1 MNCWRMLL
9 LIAAMTAISAAASSD
24 SDSRSCPAT
33 NDAECREEE
42 AEEEDVS
49 SPFAFMRAFSKLGSS
64 WSQIVSEYVSV
75 IGAVDGYVLK
85 GDIYAANEEEAV
97 DALRSLVADVASK
110 EEKELAWSLRTS
122 PLQDFGKS
130 IDDIFLAFLR
140 WSAVDDHSFNDDD
153 ESCSLLG
160 SVNHRAALL
169 SGDRKINVSKAFR
182 RLESYVA
189 WMQSVEEFISDPPVT
204 FGSVLPSLD
213 IFSIHVAHD
222 HCGRLVWWVN
232 LGQTDQRAFKAQ
244 EPRDTIRMFVW
255 VAHMLFLDEGAQT
268 RGLVVID
275 DMDYISFYKY
285 MTMLPLQVGLSIDRF
300 LLSVTPIKTKNV
312 VLMHRAPW
320 ARTAY
325 SLLSWFLTKKMKKRV
340 TMIDTGQEVELL
352 NQIVGGPEHIPRDF
366 GSGAGKIEL
375 DLIAKNHRR
384 LGDIR

>member
-9 LIAAMTAISAAASSD
+9 LIAAMTAIGTTASAD
-24 SDSRSCPAT
+24 STDSQSCPAP
-33 NDAECREEE
+33 NDADCQEEE

-49 SPFAFMRAFSKLGSS
+49 SPFAFMKAFSKLGSS
-64 WSQIVSEYVSV
+64 WTHIVSEFVSA
-75 IGAVDGYVLK
+75 IGAVDGYVLES
-85 GDIYAANEEEAV
+85 DIYAANEDEAV
-97 DALRSLVADVASK
+97 GALRSLVAEVGSNE
-110 EEKELAWSLRTS
+110 EEKLKWSLRTS

-130 IDDIFLAFLR
+130 TDDLLVAFLR

-160 SVNHRAALL
+160 SVNHRAAFL
-169 SGDRKINVSKAFR
+169 SGNRKINVSKAFR
-182 RLESYVA
+182 RLESYIN
-189 WMQSVEEFISDPPVT
+189 WMQSVDEFISEPPVT
-204 FGSVLPSLD
+204 FESVLPSLD
-213 IFSIHVAHD
+213 IFSINVAHD
-222 HCGRLVWWVN
+222 HCGRLVWYVN
-232 LGQTDQRAFKAQ
+232 LGQTDMRAFKAQ
-244 EPRDTIRMFVW
+244 EPRDTTRMFVW

-300 LLSVTPIKTKNV
+300 LLSVTPIKTKNF

-340 TMIDTGQEVELL
+340 TMIDTGEEVELL
-352 NQIVGGPEHIPRDF
+352 NQIVGGPKYIPRDF
-366 GSGAGKIEL
+366 GSGDGKIEL
-375 DLIAKNHRR
+375 DIIAKGHRR
-384 LGDIR
+384 RET

>member
-9 LIAAMTAISAAASSD
+9 LIAAAISATASSD
-24 SDSRSCPAT
+24 ADSRSCTAAA
-33 NDAECREEE
+33 NDADCQGDET
-42 AEEEDVS
+42 EEEDVS
-49 SPFAFMRAFSKLGSS
+49 SPFAFMKAFSKLGSS
-64 WSQIVSEYVSV
+64 WSHIVSEYVSV
-75 IGAVDGYVLK
+75 IGAVDGYALK
-85 GDIYAANEEEAV
+85 TDIRAANEEEALG
-97 DALRSLVADVASK
+97 ALRSLVADVASTQ
-110 EEKELAWSLRTS
+110 EKKLAWSLRTS

-160 SVNHRAALL
+160 SVNHRAAFL
-169 SGDRKINVSKAFR
+169 SGDREINVSKAFR
-182 RLESYVA
+182 RLESYIN

-204 FGSVLPSLD
+204 FESILPSLD
-213 IFSIHVAHD
+213 IFSINVAHD
-222 HCGRLVWWVN
+222 RCGRLVWYVN
-232 LGQTDQRAFKAQ
+232 LGQTDLRAFMDQ
-244 EPRDTIRMFVW
+244 QPRETIRMFVW

-285 MTMLPLQVGLSIDRF
+285 MTMLPIQVGLSIDRF

-352 NQIVGGPEHIPRDF
+352 NQIVGGPDYIPRDF
-366 GSGAGKIEL
+366 GSGAGRIES
-375 DLIAKNHRR
+375 DLIATDH